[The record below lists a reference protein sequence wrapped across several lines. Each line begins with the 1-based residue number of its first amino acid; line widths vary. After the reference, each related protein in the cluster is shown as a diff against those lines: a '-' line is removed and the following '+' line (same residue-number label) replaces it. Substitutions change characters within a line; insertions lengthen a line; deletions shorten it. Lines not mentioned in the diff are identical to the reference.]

1 MDWTSIVVAVITG
14 GLAFLGVCITNRK
27 NTSLILYR
35 VDQLEK
41 KQEKYNNLQE
51 RTYHLEERSKL
62 HDETFNGVNLRIAE
76 LERRVDT

>member
-1 MDWTSIVVAVITG
+1 MDWTSIIAALVTG

-51 RTYHLEERSKL
+51 RTYRLEEKTEL
-62 HDETFNGVNLRIAE
+62 HEEKIEFANNRISE